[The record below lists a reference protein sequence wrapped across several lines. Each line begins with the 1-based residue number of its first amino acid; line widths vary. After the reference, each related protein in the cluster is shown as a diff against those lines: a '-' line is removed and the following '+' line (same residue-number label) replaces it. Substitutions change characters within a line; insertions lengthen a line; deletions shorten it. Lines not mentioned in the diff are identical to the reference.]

1 MGETKLSLE
10 LSPGIT
16 LGSRALREMRQCG
29 LDSLT
34 VVVRPE
40 DPLLWLYD
48 RKDYRSPL
56 AKYRIVACKEAHL
69 GMSHSIREGLAALLS
84 DEPDAI
90 VVALADQPF
99 ITAALLKRLIS
110 VFAKNPDADYV
121 AGGMGVSA
129 AAPPAVLG
137 YFSIAGI
144 PRDHR
149 PAYGGMGIYGCGY
162 AGGAGKSEKYLVGAA
177 NKSEII

>member
-99 ITAALLKRLIS
+99 ITAALL
-110 VFAKNPDADYV
+110 
-121 AGGMGVSA
+121 
-129 AAPPAVLG
+129 
-137 YFSIAGI
+137 
-144 PRDHR
+144 
-149 PAYGGMGIYGCGY
+149 
-162 AGGAGKSEKYLVGAA
+162 
-177 NKSEII
+177 